1 LCLNSTGQS
10 LSFENINLLSTIQKS
25 SKMSDTKIFSI
36 PDNNGGGNG
45 GNALANGVVPFM
57 LGAGMSGGFGG
68 FGGFGGGYGGWNA
81 MNMNNITE
89 LFAMGILASMF
100 GWNGNGGFG
109 GMGGGNG
116 AAFLS
121 SQINGNQGRDL
132 IMQAVTSQGEQ
143 SRQAVQTLST
153 MLGQDFN
160 LVNTSIQTIQS
171 ALTQIAAQQGMTPL
185 QIINSIQAGN
195 AALSQQLCQCC
206 CDNKFAIAEQTSQ
219 LQQGMNQGF
228 TGVQMGLNQGFNGV
242 ERGLSGIQTT
252 MAVNQGR
259 DDLNICQQTYTLRD
273 GQNASTQAIL
283 GKLSEMQTQTLQDKL
298 DAAREKNTQLTSEIS
313 QLNQNQYIAGVVGQS
328 LAPINAALAGLNK
341 EVDDLKCK
349 MPSTATVQYPNLVA
363 VNATPYV
370 SGGIYPNGMFGG
382 YNYGGGF

>member
-1 LCLNSTGQS
+1 
-10 LSFENINLLSTIQKS
+10 
-25 SKMSDTKIFSI
+25 MSDTKVFSI
-36 PDNNGGGNG
+36 PDSNGGNG
-45 GNALANGVVPFM
+45 VLGNGIVPFI

-68 FGGFGGGYGGWNA
+68 FGGWGGGMGGWNA

-89 LFAMGILASMF
+89 LFAMGILARMF
-100 GWNGNGGFG
+100 GWYGNGD

-121 SQINGNQGRDL
+121 SQINGNNGRDL

-143 SRQAVQTLST
+143 SRTATQTLST

-160 LVNTSIQTIQS
+160 LVNSGIQLIQS
-171 ALTQIAAQQGMTPL
+171 SLSQIAAQQGMTPL
-185 QIINSIQAGN
+185 QIINAIQSGN
-195 AALSQQLCQCC
+195 ASLSQQLCQCC
-206 CDNKFAIAEQTSQ
+206 CDNRFAIAEQTSQ

-228 TGVQMGLNQGFNGV
+228 NGVQMGLNQGFNGV
-242 ERGLSGIQTT
+242 ERGISGVQTQ
-252 MAVNQGR
+252 MAINQGR
-259 DDLNICQQTYTLRD
+259 DDLNVCQQTYTLRD

-298 DAAREKNTQLTSEIS
+298 EAERDKNTALKGEIS

-328 LAPINAALAGLNK
+328 LAPVNGALAALNK
-341 EVDDLKCK
+341 EVDDIKCK
-349 MPSTATVQYPNLVA
+349 LPNTVNVQYPNLVA

-370 SGGIYPNGMFGG
+370 SGGIYPNGMFGQ
-382 YNYGGGF
+382 GGFGGYGNFGF

>member
-1 LCLNSTGQS
+1 
-10 LSFENINLLSTIQKS
+10 
-25 SKMSDTKIFSI
+25 MSDTKIFSI
-36 PDNNGGGNG
+36 PDNNGGNSG
-45 GNALANGVVPFM
+45 GNALANGIVPFM
-57 LGAGMSGGFGG
+57 LGAGMSGGMG

-109 GMGGGNG
+109 GMGGGNS

-121 SQINGNQGRDL
+121 SQINGNNGRDL

-143 SRQAVQTLST
+143 SRTATQTLST

-160 LVNTSIQTIQS
+160 LVNSGIQLIQS
-171 ALTQIAAQQGMTPL
+171 SLSQIAAQQGLTPL
-185 QIINSIQAGN
+185 QIINAIQSGN

-219 LQQGMNQGF
+219 LQQGMN
-228 TGVQMGLNQGFNGV
+228 TGFNGV
-242 ERGLSGIQTT
+242 ERGISGVQTQ
-252 MAVNQGR
+252 MAINQGR
-259 DDLNICQQTYTLRD
+259 DDLNVCQQTYALTDSGNR
-273 GQNASTQAIL
+273 NTQAIL
-283 GKLSEMQTQTLQDKL
+283 AKLGEMQTQTLQDKL
-298 DAAREKNTQLTSEIS
+298 DAERDKNTALKGEIS

-328 LAPINAALAGLNK
+328 LGPINAALAGLNK
-341 EVDDLKCK
+341 EVDDIKCK
-349 MPSTATVQYPNLVA
+349 LPNTVSVQYPNLVA

-382 YNYGGGF
+382 YGNGNFGF

>member
-1 LCLNSTGQS
+1 
-10 LSFENINLLSTIQKS
+10 
-25 SKMSDTKIFSI
+25 MSDMKVFSI
-36 PDNNGGGNG
+36 PDGGNG
-45 GNALANGVVPFM
+45 NNVLGNGIVPFI
-57 LGAGMSGGFGG
+57 LGAGMSGGMGG
-68 FGGFGGGYGGWNA
+68 FGFGGGGYGWNA

-89 LFAMGILASMF
+89 LFAMGILARMF
-100 GWNGNGGFG
+100 GWYGNGD
-109 GMGGGNG
+109 GMGGAGG

-132 IMQAVTSQGEQ
+132 IMQAVTSEGEQ

-160 LVNTSIQTIQS
+160 LVNTSIQTIQG

-219 LQQGMNQGF
+219 LQQGMNAGF
-228 TGVQMGLNQGFNGV
+228 NGVQMGLNQGFNGV
-242 ERGLSGIQTT
+242 ERGISGIQTQ
-252 MAVNQGR
+252 MALNQGR
-259 DDLNICQQTYTLRD
+259 DDLNVCQQTYTLRD
-273 GQNASTQAIL
+273 GQNANTQAIL
-283 GKLSEMQTQTLQDKL
+283 NKLGEMQTQTLQDKL
-298 DAAREKNTQLTSEIS
+298 EAERDKNTALKGEIS

-328 LAPINAALAGLNK
+328 LGPINAALAGLNK
-341 EVDDLKCK
+341 EVDDIKCK
-349 MPSTATVQYPNLVA
+349 LPNTVNVQYPNLVA

-382 YNYGGGF
+382 GYNYGNLGF

>member
-1 LCLNSTGQS
+1 
-10 LSFENINLLSTIQKS
+10 
-25 SKMSDTKIFSI
+25 MSDTKIFSI
-36 PDNNGGGNG
+36 PDNNGGNSGGAFGNG
-45 GNALANGVVPFM
+45 IVPFI

-68 FGGFGGGYGGWNA
+68 FGGFGGGGYGWNA

-89 LFAMGILASMF
+89 LFAMGILARMF
-100 GWNGNGGFG
+100 GWYGNGD
-109 GMGGGNG
+109 GMGGAGG
-116 AAFLS
+116 TAFLS
-121 SQINGNQGRDL
+121 SQINGNNGRDL

-160 LVNTSIQTIQS
+160 LVNTSIQTIQG

-195 AALSQQLCQCC
+195 ADLRQQLCQCC

-228 TGVQMGLNQGFNGV
+228 NGVQMGLNQGFNGV
-242 ERGLSGIQTT
+242 ERGISGIQTQ
-252 MAVNQGR
+252 MALNQGR
-259 DDLNICQQTYTLRD
+259 DDLNVCQQTYTLRD
-273 GQNASTQAIL
+273 GQNTSTQAIL
-283 GKLSEMQTQTLQDKL
+283 NKLGEMQTQTLQDKL
-298 DAAREKNTQLTSEIS
+298 EAERDKNTALKGEIS

-328 LAPINAALAGLNK
+328 LGPINGALAALNK
-341 EVDDLKCK
+341 EVDDIKCK
-349 MPSTATVQYPNLVA
+349 LPNTVNVQYPNLVA

-382 YNYGGGF
+382 GYGYGYGNFGF

>member
-1 LCLNSTGQS
+1 
-10 LSFENINLLSTIQKS
+10 
-25 SKMSDTKIFSI
+25 MSDMKVFSI
-36 PDNNGGGNG
+36 PDSNGGNG
-45 GNALANGVVPFM
+45 GNALANGIVPFM
-57 LGAGMSGGFGG
+57 LGAGMSGGLGG
-68 FGGFGGGYGGWNA
+68 FGFGGGGYGWNA

-109 GMGGGNG
+109 GMGGANG
-116 AAFLS
+116 VGFLA
-121 SQINGNQGRDL
+121 NQLNNDNGRDL

-143 SRQAVQTLST
+143 SRQATQTLST

-160 LVNTSIQTIQS
+160 LVNNSIQTVQM
-171 ALTQIAAQQGMTPL
+171 ALQQIATQQGMTPL
-185 QIINSIQAGN
+185 QIINAIQAGN
-195 AALSQQLCQCC
+195 ASLSQQLCQCC

-219 LQQGMNQGF
+219 LQQGMNAGF
-228 TGVQMGLNQGFNGV
+228 TGVTMGLNQGFNGV
-242 ERGLSGIQTT
+242 ERGLSGIQTQ

-259 DDLNICQQTYTLRD
+259 DDLNICQQTYTLKD

-298 DAAREKNTQLTSEIS
+298 DAAREKNTQLAGEIS
-313 QLNQNQYIAGVVGQS
+313 QLNQNQYIAGVVGQNM
-328 LAPINAALAGLNK
+328 APIAAQVAGLAK
-341 EVDDLKCK
+341 ELDDVKCK
-349 MPSTATVQYPNLVA
+349 LPSTATVQYPNLVA

-382 YNYGGGF
+382 GYNYGNFGF

>member
-1 LCLNSTGQS
+1 
-10 LSFENINLLSTIQKS
+10 
-25 SKMSDTKIFSI
+25 MSDMKVFSI
-36 PDNNGGGNG
+36 PDGGNG
-45 GNALANGVVPFM
+45 NNVLGNGIVPFI

-68 FGGFGGGYGGWNA
+68 WGGGGYGGWNM
-81 MNMNNITE
+81 MNMSNITE
-89 LFAMGILASMF
+89 LFAMGILANMF
-100 GWNGNGGFG
+100 GWNNGGGFG
-109 GMGGGNG
+109 GGNNG
-116 AAFLS
+116 IGFLA
-121 SQINGNQGRDL
+121 NQLNNDNGRDL

-160 LVNTSIQTIQS
+160 LVNTSIQTIQG

-219 LQQGMNQGF
+219 LQQGMNAGF
-228 TGVQMGLNQGFNGV
+228 NGVQMGLNQGFNGV
-242 ERGLSGIQTT
+242 ERGISGIQTQ
-252 MAVNQGR
+252 MALNQGR
-259 DDLNICQQTYTLRD
+259 DDLNVCQQTYTLRD
-273 GQNASTQAIL
+273 GQNANTQAIL
-283 GKLSEMQTQTLQDKL
+283 NKLGEMQTQTLQDKL
-298 DAAREKNTQLTSEIS
+298 EAERDKNTALKGEIS

-328 LAPINAALAGLNK
+328 LGPINAALAGLNK
-341 EVDDLKCK
+341 EVDDIKCK
-349 MPSTATVQYPNLVA
+349 LPNTVNVQYPNLVA

-382 YNYGGGF
+382 GYNYGNFGF